1 MSRLLILTI
10 IESFY
15 LLYMFFLFKTDYSIY
30 IAPFDKGVQNLGS
43 LFVHDTGHY
52 ENKVCLFGRVMAVV
66 AVGLG
71 GWRAASGKGRLA
83 TMVFDGLCLVLAALL
98 NMNAFVYLLPLL
110 VGEIYIMTNL
120 ID

>member
-1 MSRLLILTI
+1 MSNLLILTI

-15 LLYMFFLFKTDYSIY
+15 LLYMFFLFKTDQSIR

-43 LFVHDTGHY
+43 FFVHDTGRY

-83 TMVFDGLCLVLAALL
+83 TMVFDGLCLVMAAVM
-98 NMNAFVYLLPLL
+98 NMNAFVYLLPLVASEL
-110 VGEIYIMTNL
+110 YILTEL
-120 ID
+120 IE